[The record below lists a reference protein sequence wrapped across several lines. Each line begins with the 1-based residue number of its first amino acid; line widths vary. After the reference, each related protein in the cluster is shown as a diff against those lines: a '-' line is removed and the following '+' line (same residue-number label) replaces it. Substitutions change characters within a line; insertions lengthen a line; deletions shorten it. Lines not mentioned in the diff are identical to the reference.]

1 MFIAFE
7 YFAPRVV
14 IIDDKNC
21 PKVHF
26 LGTPTQTSVAFV
38 VGRAEASVALMSACA
53 QSVRP
58 DCRTR
63 SSN

>member
-26 LGTPTQTSVAFV
+26 RGVF
-38 VGRAEASVALMSACA
+38 
-53 QSVRP
+53 
-58 DCRTR
+58 

>member
-14 IIDDKNC
+14 IIDDI
-21 PKVHF
+21 
-26 LGTPTQTSVAFV
+26 AFV